1 MKFFAFLKHLNAN
14 QRSVNTESKTQ
25 PTSSL
30 LKKNPRNFV
39 DFFALASKK
48 WLKQKTKALDDLNY

>member
-25 PTSSL
+25 PTSSI

-39 DFFALASKK
+39 DFFALASKVVE
-48 WLKQKTKALDDLNY
+48 TKIKGI